1 MARRFGSRR
10 HAGEGAPPRLGSRAS
25 AGGFSLLEVLVA
37 MFVLSVGAASVLA
50 LFAAGASTHRRSV
63 DRTNAV
69 LVAERVFSEV
79 RAAYRVGRSAGE
91 VGEIVRKALP
101 EEIGGY
107 RYELELIEPEGDAF
121 REGEL
126 VVRVTVRWRLAAA
139 ERSDSFFELI
149 LPRHGPGGRG

>member
-1 MARRFGSRR
+1 MARTPRGR
-10 HAGEGAPPRLGSRAS
+10 AEKGALPRLGPRLS

-37 MFVLSVGAASVLA
+37 LFVLSVGAASVLA
-50 LFAAGASTHRRSV
+50 LFAAAASTHRRSV

-69 LVAERVFSEV
+69 LVAERVFGEV
-79 RAAYRVGRSAGE
+79 RAAYRTGRSAEE
-91 VGEIVRKALP
+91 VGEIVRKRLP

-107 RYELELIEPEGDAF
+107 RYELELIEPEGDSF

-126 VVRVTVRWRLAAA
+126 VVRVTVRWRFASA

-149 LPRHGPGGRG
+149 LPRHRLGGGR